1 MKSTS
6 RGIVSNRRATYET
19 SLGIFP

>member
-1 MKSTS
+1 MKSTR

-19 SLGIFP
+19 SLRIFP